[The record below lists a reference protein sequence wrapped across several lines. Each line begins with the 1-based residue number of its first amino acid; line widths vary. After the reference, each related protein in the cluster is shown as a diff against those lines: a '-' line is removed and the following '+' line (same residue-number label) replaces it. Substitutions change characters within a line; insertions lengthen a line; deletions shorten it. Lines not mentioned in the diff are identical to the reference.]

1 MCEFHVASECRV
13 ELQRFVRNG
22 RVQRAVSHDAA
33 ERPGSR
39 LQLYRQHQCDSRAPF
54 IMPHGSIRVRA
65 SAIRSADSSDDSTDD
80 TETMSLQ
87 CLEEDLKR
95 WFQQSLQ
102 PSVPAV
108 LAMQGGVDVGTLL
121 YQVAQEEVAP
131 TDKTHVAR
139 CASLSG

>member
-1 MCEFHVASECRV
+1 
-13 ELQRFVRNG
+13 
-22 RVQRAVSHDAA
+22 
-33 ERPGSR
+33 
-39 LQLYRQHQCDSRAPF
+39 
-54 IMPHGSIRVRA
+54 
-65 SAIRSADSSDDSTDD
+65 
-80 TETMSLQ
+80 
-87 CLEEDLKR
+87 
-95 WFQQSLQ
+95 LQ